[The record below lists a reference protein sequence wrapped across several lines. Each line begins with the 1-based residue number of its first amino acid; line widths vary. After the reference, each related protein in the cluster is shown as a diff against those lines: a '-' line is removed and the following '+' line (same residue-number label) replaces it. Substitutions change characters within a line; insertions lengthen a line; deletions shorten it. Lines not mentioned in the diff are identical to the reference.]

1 MPERSWREGSVRKV
15 LISVVAAVVSLG
27 VIGVAPAAFAGP
39 VDTSS
44 TTEVAGYPPEATTTT
59 VEETTTTESESG
71 PVTLQPQ
78 PSVSSEVIGAD
89 LPSTGGGIAPL
100 QIGAGMIIVG
110 LLVIVFVRRR
120 RATPAT

>member
-1 MPERSWREGSVRKV
+1 MRKV
-15 LISVVAAVVSLG
+15 LISVVAAVIALG

-59 VEETTTTESESG
+59 VESG
-71 PVTLQPQ
+71 PITLAPE
-78 PSVSSEVIGAD
+78 PTTGPAVIGAD

-120 RATPAT
+120 RAAPAT